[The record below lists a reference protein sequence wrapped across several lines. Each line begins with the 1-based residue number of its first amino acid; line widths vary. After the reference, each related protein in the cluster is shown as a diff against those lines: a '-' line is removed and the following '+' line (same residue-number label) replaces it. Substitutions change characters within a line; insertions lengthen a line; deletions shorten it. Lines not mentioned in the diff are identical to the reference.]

1 MKMFT
6 GIVQGQGQVT
16 AMDSGEYTKVTIA
29 LPNSENLRIGDSVSV
44 SGVCL
49 TAVEIHDASVQ
60 FDIIPETLSRTNLK
74 ELQIGD
80 HVNIE
85 RALRYGDEVGG
96 HLLSGHIMGV
106 GTISHRIEGEE
117 ILDISIK
124 VPEEMSPYVVE
135 KGYIAIDGI
144 SLTIG
149 KVNECNFSVHL
160 IPETIRLT
168 TLASKQI
175 GAEVNIEIDSMTQ
188 IIVQTVRKHL
198 EENS

>member
-1 MKMFT
+1 MFT
-6 GIVQGQGQVT
+6 GIVQGQGKVI
-16 AMDSGEYTKVTIA
+16 AIDSGEYTKVTIT

-49 TAVEIHDASVQ
+49 TAVQIQDTDVQ

-74 ELQIGD
+74 ELQIGN

-85 RALRYGDEVGG
+85 RALKYGDEVGG

-106 GTISHRIEGEE
+106 GTISNRHEGEE

-124 VPEEMSPYVVE
+124 VPEEMSPFIVE

-149 KVNECNFSVHL
+149 KVNGCNFSVHL

>member
-1 MKMFT
+1 MFT
-6 GIVQGQGQVT
+6 GIVQGQGKVI
-16 AMDSGEYTKVTIA
+16 AMDSGEYTKVTIT

-49 TAVEIHDASVQ
+49 TAVQIQDTDVQ

-74 ELQIGD
+74 ELQVGN

-85 RALRYGDEVGG
+85 RALKYGDEVGG

-106 GTISHRIEGEE
+106 GTISNRHEGEE
-117 ILDISIK
+117 ILDISVK
-124 VPEEMSPYVVE
+124 VPEEMSPFIVE

-149 KVNECNFSVHL
+149 KVNGCNFSVHL

>member
-1 MKMFT
+1 MFT
-6 GIVQGQGQVT
+6 GIVQGQGQVIE
-16 AMDSGEYTKVTIA
+16 MDSGEYTKVTIA

-49 TAVEIHDASVQ
+49 TAVEIHGTSVQ
-60 FDIIPETLSRTNLK
+60 FDIIPETLTRTNLK
-74 ELQIGD
+74 QLQIGD

-85 RALRYGDEVGG
+85 RALKYGDEVGG

-106 GTISHRIEGEE
+106 GTISHKSEGEE
-117 ILDISIK
+117 ILDISIQL
-124 VPEEMSPYVVE
+124 PEEMSPYVVE
-135 KGYIAIDGI
+135 NGYIAIDGI

-149 KVNECNFSVHL
+149 KVNGCNFSVHL

>member
-1 MKMFT
+1 MFT
-6 GIVQGQGQVT
+6 GIVQGQGQVIE
-16 AMDSGEYTKVTIA
+16 MDSGEYTKVTIA

-49 TAVEIHDASVQ
+49 TAVEIHGTSVQ

-74 ELQIGD
+74 QLQIGD
-80 HVNIE
+80 FVNIE
-85 RALRYGDEVGG
+85 RALKYGDEVGG

-106 GTISHRIEGEE
+106 GTISHKSEGEE
-117 ILDISIK
+117 ILDISIQL
-124 VPEEMSPYVVE
+124 PEEMSPYVVE

-149 KVNECNFSVHL
+149 KVNGCNFSVHL

>member
-1 MKMFT
+1 MFT
-6 GIVQGQGQVT
+6 GIVQGQGKVI
-16 AMDSGEYTKVTIA
+16 AMDSGEYTKVTIT

-49 TAVEIHDASVQ
+49 TAVQIQDTAVQ

-74 ELQIGD
+74 ELQIGN

-85 RALRYGDEVGG
+85 RALKYGDEVGG

-106 GTISHRIEGEE
+106 GTISNRHEGEE
-117 ILDISIK
+117 ILDISVK
-124 VPEEMSPYVVE
+124 VPEEMSPFIVE

-149 KVNECNFSVHL
+149 KVNGCNFSVHL

>member
-1 MKMFT
+1 MFT
-6 GIVQGQGQVT
+6 GIVQGQGKVI
-16 AMDSGEYTKVTIA
+16 AMDSGEYAKVTIT

-49 TAVEIHDASVQ
+49 TAVQIQDTDVQ

-74 ELQIGD
+74 ELQIGN

-85 RALRYGDEVGG
+85 RALKYGDEVGG

-106 GTISHRIEGEE
+106 GTISNRHEGEE

-124 VPEEMSPYVVE
+124 VPEEMSPFIVE

-149 KVNECNFSVHL
+149 KVNGCNFSVHL

-175 GAEVNIEIDSMTQ
+175 GAELNIEIDSMTQ

>member
-1 MKMFT
+1 MFT
-6 GIVQGQGQVT
+6 GIVQGQGQVI

-49 TAVEIHDASVQ
+49 TAVEIHGTSVQ
-60 FDIIPETLSRTNLK
+60 FDIIPETLTRTNLK
-74 ELQIGD
+74 QLQIGD

-85 RALRYGDEVGG
+85 RALKYGDEVGG

-106 GTISHRIEGEE
+106 GTISHKTEGEE
-117 ILDISIK
+117 ILDISIQL
-124 VPEEMSPYVVE
+124 PEEMSPYVVE

-149 KVNECNFSVHL
+149 KVNGCNFSVHL

>member
-1 MKMFT
+1 MFT
-6 GIVQGQGQVT
+6 GIVQGQGKVI
-16 AMDSGEYTKVTIA
+16 AMDSGEYAKVTIT

-49 TAVEIHDASVQ
+49 TAVQIQDTDVQ

-74 ELQIGD
+74 ELQIGN

-85 RALRYGDEVGG
+85 RALKYGDEVGG

-106 GTISHRIEGEE
+106 GTISNRHEGEE

-124 VPEEMSPYVVE
+124 VPEEMSPFIVE

-149 KVNECNFSVHL
+149 KVNGCNFSVHL

>member
-1 MKMFT
+1 M
-6 GIVQGQGQVT
+6 
-16 AMDSGEYTKVTIA
+16 
-29 LPNSENLRIGDSVSV
+29 
-44 SGVCL
+44 
-49 TAVEIHDASVQ
+49 
-60 FDIIPETLSRTNLK
+60 
-74 ELQIGD
+74 
-80 HVNIE
+80 
-85 RALRYGDEVGG
+85 
-96 HLLSGHIMGV
+96 SGHIMGV
-106 GTISHRIEGEE
+106 GTISHKSEGEE
-117 ILDISIK
+117 ILDISIQL
-124 VPEEMSPYVVE
+124 PGEMSPYVVE

-149 KVNECNFSVHL
+149 KVNGCNFSVHL

>member
-1 MKMFT
+1 MFT
-6 GIVQGQGQVT
+6 GIVQGQGKVI
-16 AMDSGEYTKVTIA
+16 AMDSGEYTKVTIT

-49 TAVEIHDASVQ
+49 TAVQIQDTDVQ

-74 ELQIGD
+74 ELQIGN

-85 RALRYGDEVGG
+85 RALKYGDEVGG

-106 GTISHRIEGEE
+106 GTISNRHEGEE
-117 ILDISIK
+117 ILDISVK
-124 VPEEMSPYVVE
+124 VPEEMSPFIVE

-149 KVNECNFSVHL
+149 KVNGCNFSVHL

>member
-1 MKMFT
+1 MFT
-6 GIVQGQGQVT
+6 GIVQGQGKVI
-16 AMDSGEYTKVTIA
+16 AMDSGEYTKVTIT

-49 TAVEIHDASVQ
+49 TAVQIQDTDVQ

-74 ELQIGD
+74 ELQIGN

-85 RALRYGDEVGG
+85 RALKYGDEVGG

-106 GTISHRIEGEE
+106 GTISNRHEGEE

-124 VPEEMSPYVVE
+124 VPEEMSPFIVE

-149 KVNECNFSVHL
+149 KVNGCNFSVHL

>member
-1 MKMFT
+1 MFT
-6 GIVQGQGQVT
+6 GIVQGQGQVIE
-16 AMDSGEYTKVTIA
+16 MDSGEYTKVTIA

-49 TAVEIHDASVQ
+49 TAVEIHGTSVQ
-60 FDIIPETLSRTNLK
+60 FDIIPETLTRTNLK
-74 ELQIGD
+74 QLQIGD

-85 RALRYGDEVGG
+85 RALKYGDEVGG

-106 GTISHRIEGEE
+106 GTISHKSEGEE
-117 ILDISIK
+117 ILDISIQL
-124 VPEEMSPYVVE
+124 PEEMSPYVVE

-149 KVNECNFSVHL
+149 KVNGCNFSVHL

>member
-1 MKMFT
+1 MFT
-6 GIVQGQGQVT
+6 GIVQGQGQVI
-16 AMDSGEYTKVTIA
+16 AMDSGEYTKVTIT

-49 TAVEIHDASVQ
+49 TAVQIQDTDVQ

-74 ELQIGD
+74 ELQIGN

-85 RALRYGDEVGG
+85 RALKYGDEVGG

-106 GTISHRIEGEE
+106 GTISNRHEGEE
-117 ILDISIK
+117 ILDISVK
-124 VPEEMSPYVVE
+124 VPEEMSPFIVE

-149 KVNECNFSVHL
+149 KVNGCNFSVHL

>member
-1 MKMFT
+1 MFT
-6 GIVQGQGQVT
+6 GIVQGQGQVI
-16 AMDSGEYTKVTIA
+16 AMDSGEYTKVTII

-49 TAVEIHDASVQ
+49 TAVQIQDTAVQ

-74 ELQIGD
+74 ELQIGN

-85 RALRYGDEVGG
+85 RALKYGDEVGG

-106 GTISHRIEGEE
+106 GTISNRHEGEE
-117 ILDISIK
+117 ILDISVK
-124 VPEEMSPYVVE
+124 VPEEMSPFIVE

-149 KVNECNFSVHL
+149 KVNGCNFSVHL

>member
-1 MKMFT
+1 MFT
-6 GIVQGQGQVT
+6 GIVQGQGQVI
-16 AMDSGEYTKVTIA
+16 AMDSGEYTKVTIT

-49 TAVEIHDASVQ
+49 TAVQIQGTAVQ

-74 ELQIGD
+74 ELQIGN

-85 RALRYGDEVGG
+85 RALKYGDEVGG

-106 GTISHRIEGEE
+106 GTISNRHEGEE
-117 ILDISIK
+117 ILDISVK
-124 VPEEMSPYVVE
+124 VPEEMSPFIVE

-149 KVNECNFSVHL
+149 KVNGCNFSVHL

>member
-1 MKMFT
+1 MFT
-6 GIVQGQGQVT
+6 GIVQGQGKVI
-16 AMDSGEYTKVTIA
+16 AMDSGEYTKVTIT

-49 TAVEIHDASVQ
+49 TAVQIQDTAVQ

-74 ELQIGD
+74 ELQIGN

-85 RALRYGDEVGG
+85 RALKYGDEVGG

-106 GTISHRIEGEE
+106 GTITNRHEGEE
-117 ILDISIK
+117 ILDISVK
-124 VPEEMSPYVVE
+124 VPEEMSPFIVE

-149 KVNECNFSVHL
+149 KVNGCNFSVHL

>member
-1 MKMFT
+1 MFT
-6 GIVQGQGQVT
+6 GIVQGQGQVI
-16 AMDSGEYTKVTIA
+16 AMDSGEYTKVTIT

-49 TAVEIHDASVQ
+49 TAVQIQDTAVQ

-74 ELQIGD
+74 ELQIGN

-85 RALRYGDEVGG
+85 RALKYGDEVGG

-106 GTISHRIEGEE
+106 GTISNRHEGEE
-117 ILDISIK
+117 ILDISVK
-124 VPEEMSPYVVE
+124 VPEEMSPFIVE

-149 KVNECNFSVHL
+149 KVNGCNFSVHL